1 MLEDVDRAAGWCR
14 GVQRGSDVPK
24 RRGTTTGRKSH
35 GPACLPLNKGG
46 NVAGDRVSSFPM
58 LCVVVLRSDV
68 RAQQPQG
75 MALPCRLYL
84 LLRVRI
90 SMAARETL
98 HPYRWLLGDPTV

>member
-1 MLEDVDRAAGWCR
+1 M
-14 GVQRGSDVPK
+14 
-24 RRGTTTGRKSH
+24 
-35 GPACLPLNKGG
+35 
-46 NVAGDRVSSFPM
+46 
-58 LCVVVLRSDV
+58 CVVVLRSDV

-98 HPYRWLLGDPTV
+98 HPYRWLLGDPTVRDGRRALVCTLYAARGQPCTEAGEWNEVA